1 MIRLLHTADWH
12 LGRRFSSFP
21 EEAQKKLTRA
31 RLDAVEKIFELAL
44 RNRVDAVLCA
54 GDLFDAPDPPAAWWG
69 GLADRLHRYADA
81 PMPPVILV
89 PGNHDPLVAGSVWA
103 RDHALRGRLPRWA
116 HVVDRPDFALPI
128 GDGAVVYAAPCT
140 STSGQAD
147 PALTLPARAD
157 GDERIRIGCVHG
169 QTFDIAGF
177 EFNFPI
183 AKDAGVRRGL
193 DYLAIGDTHAFRD
206 VTPDGPVPTVY
217 PGSPEPMT
225 FAETEA
231 GFVALV
237 GLFPHGGRRPR
248 VERERVGAWTWRE
261 RVVQSVAELAT
272 LLSERDLDRV
282 VLRLRLELEVSVAEE
297 GEVDRILGQLG
308 GTDVNHGA
316 VGILVVDRT
325 KLALSVS
332 TPEDFEAALPPVLQE
347 TVRRLRA
354 VAVATE
360 DPKEQA
366 VAARAI
372 AQLYRT
378 LRRLDREEAR

>member
-1 MIRLLHTADWH
+1 MPNASKK
-12 LGRRFSSFP
+12 SS
-21 EEAQKKLTRA
+21 
-31 RLDAVEKIFELAL
+31 AV
-44 RNRVDAVLCA
+44 
-54 GDLFDAPDPPAAWWG
+54 
-69 GLADRLHRYADA
+69 
-81 PMPPVILV
+81 
-89 PGNHDPLVAGSVWA
+89 
-103 RDHALRGRLPRWA
+103 
-116 HVVDRPDFALPI
+116 ALP
-128 GDGAVVYAAPCT
+128 PCT

-157 GDERIRIGCVHG
+157 GDARIRIGCVHG

-193 DYLAIGDTHAFRD
+193 DYLAVGDTHAFRD

-261 RVVQSVAELAT
+261 RVVHSVAELAT

-354 VAVATE
+354 VAVAAE